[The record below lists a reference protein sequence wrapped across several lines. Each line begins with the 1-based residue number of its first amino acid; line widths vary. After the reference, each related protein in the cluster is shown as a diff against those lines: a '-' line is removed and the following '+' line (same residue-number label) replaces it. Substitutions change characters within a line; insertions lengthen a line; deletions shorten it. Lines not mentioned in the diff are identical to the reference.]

1 MPGWSRVYSI
11 VPMGAD
17 IGSNESTVQGLTVSV
32 KSIVA
37 EVVNVLP
44 LLSNYSIVLVM
55 TTL

>member
-37 EVVNVLP
+37 EVVKVLP